1 MDLLFPANESTLD
14 RIVRIV
20 LGVGLLSLYF
30 LGPKTLWGLIGIIP
44 ILTSAIGSCPIY
56 TMIGISTVAG
66 GSRSSHADH

>member
-1 MDLLFPANESTLD
+1 MDLLFPANENTLD
-14 RIVRIV
+14 RVVRIV

-56 TMIGISTVAG
+56 TLIGVSTVTG
-66 GSRSSHADH
+66 GRAK